1 MNFDE
6 TIFIEVDEEIPSLVE
21 KMKAAEGKT
30 IALVVPKNAMVL
42 QSVVNLKLL
51 SREAERYGKKISLVT
66 TDRLGRHLALQV
78 GIPVFEDLKAESPVS
93 EIARATPPSEEILEV
108 DLTSKKKA
116 PPVPVHHYLGGEPK
130 HIPVSGAE
138 THIRFPKPPKWLVIA
153 LGVVAVLLLALF
165 YPRTSVVLGVKT
177 EPYTG
182 DVDAV
187 LDKSAK
193 ELVTNSSI
201 LPATQFFNEQEKT
214 QSFPATGEK
223 ETGDKAAGTV
233 TVYNCYQETNL
244 TLPKDTS
251 VVNDN
256 LIFKTTASVTI
267 AGATIV
273 GTNCVTAKQADV
285 GVVAEKAGTE
295 YNLEKNKTFKVA
307 NYPQS
312 GSRYVFAT
320 NSENFSGGTAS
331 KKVTVASADDLSK
344 AFESL
349 KNELF
354 LSTLSKVK
362 EEVQDDR
369 KAMFDNAVN
378 QQVISQSSDKKEGDE
393 ATEFSATLKA
403 KTETLGFVEAAY
415 REMVINLAGL
425 RLPEGKELIV
435 GAADEIETQV
445 SESDWEKGVVKLK
458 VQIRT
463 HVADAIDTEAVRRA
477 VRGKSLGT
485 AYSYTQGLP
494 GVVDVVIDTR
504 PRLLG
509 RVAFLLSGVTVKT
522 EPR

>member
-66 TDRLGRHLALQV
+66 TDRLGRHLASQV

-93 EIARATPPSEEILEV
+93 EIARTTPPSEEILEV

-116 PPVPVHHYLGGEPK
+116 PPVPVHHYLGGESK
-130 HIPVSGAE
+130 HIPVSSAG

-153 LGVVAVLLLALF
+153 LGIVAVLLLVLF

-177 EPYTG
+177 EPYVG

-193 ELVTNSSI
+193 ELVTNSNI
-201 LPATQFFNEQEKT
+201 LPATSFSNEQEKT
-214 QSFPATGEK
+214 QTFPATGK
-223 ETGDKAAGTV
+223 KNVGVKATGEV
-233 TVYNCYQETNL
+233 TVYNATGAAK
-244 TLPKDTS
+244 TIDADTK
-251 VVNDN
+251 
-256 LIFKTTASVTI
+256 FTAVDSGKVFVSKGSVTVP
-267 AGATIV
+267 AGTLDANGNIV
-273 GTNCVTAKQADV
+273 PGTAKVTIEAT
-285 GVVAEKAGTE
+285 EAGSD
-295 YNLEKNKTFKVA
+295 YNVDPERYRIQGQPQDKVYARGKT
-307 NYPQS
+307 
-312 GSRYVFAT
+312 
-320 NSENFSGGTAS
+320 SGGTTEE
-331 KKVTVASADDLSK
+331 VTVVSADDLSK

-362 EEVQDDR
+362 EEVADDR